1 MNLSKKK
8 ELNLS
13 VHLEHSN
20 KRKSILLLA
29 LKEYKIVKN
38 TNIIETEES
47 IDTKSSNS
55 QEANSPK
62 SP

>member
-20 KRKSILLLA
+20 KRKSTLLLA

-55 QEANSPK
+55 
-62 SP
+62 